1 MRTLRTELTLLGK
14 EKVGSLV
21 SKQDLEEAKA
31 RCLNQASF
39 EHARL
44 PHLPSGAAPV
54 TSTSGPRPKTP
65 GCVTNGHLF
74 LGSRNVREMS
84 PSLPGWQCPQNP
96 SAPTSNPPL
105 HRGPE
110 RDRTLPRGTQ
120 SVSGRAGSRPQLGPL
135 CLGGSR
141 CPLGTEL

>member
-120 SVSGRAGSRPQLGPL
+120 LASAGWRVKPAFPVSW
-135 CLGGSR
+135 
-141 CPLGTEL
+141 LGTHSKRRF